1 MFMASMTLTEMR
13 YISALDKTRHFG
25 KAADICHVSQP
36 TLSVAIK
43 KVEQQIGAP
52 LFERGASEIR
62 TTPLGESIVAQI
74 RRVLDEALRLEEIA
88 TQSRDPLK
96 GPLRV
101 GVIYTIAP
109 YLLPSL
115 IPVLHQLAP
124 DMPLFLREDFTGNLI
139 PMLKDGELDVL
150 VLALPI
156 DMPGVV
162 TQKVYEEPFRVVVP
176 ASHQW
181 ATREAISPTALDGE
195 QLLLLGSGNCFRD
208 QVLEACPR
216 LQRAE
221 GLAGSME
228 GSSLETIRHMVASGA
243 GVAVMPSS
251 AADPLMGREPM
262 VKVLP
267 FAQDTGDDGGQL
279 AATSPF
285 RSVGL
290 AWRATFPRPKA
301 IDAVRQAILSCQLPG
316 VKKVTRP

>member
-1 MFMASMTLTEMR
+1 MTLTEMR

-25 KAADICHVSQP
+25 KAADACHVSQP

-52 LFERGASEIR
+52 LFERGATEIR
-62 TTPLGESIVAQI
+62 TTPLGREIVAQI
-74 RRVLDEALRLEEIA
+74 KRVLDETLRLEEIA
-88 TQSRDPLK
+88 TQNRDPLK

-115 IPVLHQLAP
+115 IPVLHNLAP
-124 DMPLFLREDFTGNLI
+124 EMPLFLREDFTANLL
-139 PMLKDGELDVL
+139 PALKEGELDVL
-150 VLALPI
+150 VLALPV
-156 DMPGVV
+156 DQPGIV

-176 ASHQW
+176 ASHVW
-181 ATREAISPTALDGE
+181 ANRDSVANDDLEGE

-221 GLAGSME
+221 GLSGSLE

-251 AADPLMGREPM
+251 AADPLVGREPM

-267 FAQDTGDDGGQL
+267 FDVKAPKSKVSGEIGRT
-279 AATSPF
+279 
-285 RSVGL
+285 VGL

-301 IDAVRQAILSCQLPG
+301 IDVVRQAILSCELPG
-316 VKKVTRP
+316 VSTSR

>member
-1 MFMASMTLTEMR
+1 MASMTLTEMR

-25 KAADICHVSQP
+25 RAADACHVSQP

-62 TTPLGESIVAQI
+62 TTPLGELIVTQI
-74 RRVLDEALRLEEIA
+74 KRVLDETLRLDEIA

-109 YLLPSL
+109 YLLPAL
-115 IPVLHQLAP
+115 IPVLHKLAP
-124 DMPLFLREDFTGNLI
+124 DMPLFLREDFTANLI
-139 PMLKDGELDVL
+139 PMLKEGELDVL
-150 VLALPI
+150 VLALPV
-156 DMPGVV
+156 DVPGIVA
-162 TQKVYEEPFRVVVP
+162 QRVYEEPFRVVVP
-176 ASHQW
+176 AAHEW
-181 ATREAISPTALDGE
+181 ADRKSVRNDELDGQ

-221 GLAGSME
+221 GMSGSIE

-243 GVAVMPSS
+243 GIAVMPSS
-251 AADPLMGREPM
+251 AADPLVDREPM
-262 VKVLP
+262 VKVLR
-267 FAQDTGDDGGQL
+267 FAEASGHVAKPGESAGVGRT
-279 AATSPF
+279 
-285 RSVGL
+285 VGL
-290 AWRATFPRPKA
+290 AWRTTFPRPKA
-301 IDAVRQAILSCQLPG
+301 VDAVRQAILSCQLPG
-316 VKKVTRP
+316 VSKAS

>member
-1 MFMASMTLTEMR
+1 MTLTEMR

-25 KAADICHVSQP
+25 KAADYCHVSQP

-62 TTPLGESIVAQI
+62 TTPLGELIVAQI
-74 RRVLDEALRLEEIA
+74 KRVLDETLRLEEIA

-115 IPVLHQLAP
+115 IPVLHRLAP

-150 VLALPI
+150 VLALPV
-156 DMPGVV
+156 DMPGIV

-176 ASHQW
+176 STHGW
-181 ATREAISPTALDGE
+181 AARTQVNPEELDGE

-221 GLAGSME
+221 GLSGSME

-243 GVAVMPSS
+243 GIAVMPSA
-251 AADPLMGREPM
+251 AADPLVGKEPM

-267 FAQDTGDDGGQL
+267 FGAGGSKAVATKHAT
-279 AATSPF
+279 AAA
-285 RSVGL
+285 RMVGL
-290 AWRATFPRPKA
+290 AWRTTFPRPKA
-301 IDAVRQAILSCQLPG
+301 IDAVRQAILSCELAG
-316 VKKVTRP
+316 VRMTK

>member
-1 MFMASMTLTEMR
+1 MASMTLTEMR
-13 YISALDKTRHFG
+13 YISVLDKTRHFG
-25 KAADICHVSQP
+25 KAADLCHVSQP

-52 LFERGASEIR
+52 LFERGATEIR
-62 TTPLGESIVAQI
+62 TTPLGEQIVDQI
-74 RRVLDEALRLEEIA
+74 KRVLDEALRLEEIA
-88 TQSRDPLK
+88 TQNRDPLK

-115 IPVLHQLAP
+115 IPVLHRLAP
-124 DMPLFLREDFTGNLI
+124 EMPLFLREDFTGNLL
-139 PMLKDGELDVL
+139 PALKDGELDVL
-150 VLALPI
+150 VLALPV

-176 ASHQW
+176 ASHAW
-181 ATREAISPTALDGE
+181 AQRTSIKNDELAGE
-195 QLLLLGSGNCFRD
+195 HLLLLGSGNCFRD

-221 GLAGSME
+221 GLSGSLE

-243 GVAVMPSS
+243 GIAVMPSS
-251 AADPLMGREPM
+251 AADPLVNREPM

-267 FAQDTGDDGGQL
+267 FEEPETTKRIVTEGAGKIGRT
-279 AATSPF
+279 
-285 RSVGL
+285 VGL

-316 VKKVTRP
+316 VAINK

>member
-1 MFMASMTLTEMR
+1 MASMTLTEMR
-13 YISALDKTRHFG
+13 YITALDKTRHFG
-25 KAADICHVSQP
+25 RAADACHVSQP

-62 TTPLGESIVAQI
+62 TTPLGELIVTQI
-74 RRVLDEALRLEEIA
+74 KRVLDETLRLDEIA

-109 YLLPSL
+109 YLLPAL
-115 IPVLHQLAP
+115 IPVLHKLAP
-124 DMPLFLREDFTGNLI
+124 DMPLFLREDFTANLI
-139 PMLKDGELDVL
+139 PMLKEGELDIL
-150 VLALPI
+150 VLALPV
-156 DMPGVV
+156 DVPGIVA
-162 TQKVYEEPFRVVVP
+162 QRVYEEPFRVVVP
-176 ASHQW
+176 AAHEW
-181 ATREAISPTALDGE
+181 ADRKSVRNDELDGQ

-221 GLAGSME
+221 GLSGSIE

-243 GVAVMPSS
+243 GIAVMPSS
-251 AADPLMGREPM
+251 AADPLVDREPM

-267 FAQDTGDDGGQL
+267 FAEASGQV
-279 AATSPF
+279 ARPGESAGVGRT
-285 RSVGL
+285 VGL
-290 AWRATFPRPKA
+290 AWRTTFPRPKA
-301 IDAVRQAILSCQLPG
+301 VDAVRQAILSCQLPG
-316 VKKVTRP
+316 VSKAS

>member
-1 MFMASMTLTEMR
+1 MASMTLTEMR
-13 YISALDKTRHFG
+13 YITALDKTRHFG
-25 KAADICHVSQP
+25 RAADACHVSQP

-62 TTPLGESIVAQI
+62 TTPLGELIVIQI
-74 RRVLDEALRLEEIA
+74 KRVLDETLRLDEIA

-109 YLLPSL
+109 YLLPAL
-115 IPVLHQLAP
+115 IPVLHKLAP
-124 DMPLFLREDFTGNLI
+124 DMPLFLREDFTANLI
-139 PMLKDGELDVL
+139 PMLKEGELDIL
-150 VLALPI
+150 VLALPV
-156 DMPGVV
+156 DVPGIVA
-162 TQKVYEEPFRVVVP
+162 QRVYEEPFRVVVP
-176 ASHQW
+176 AAHEW
-181 ATREAISPTALDGE
+181 AGRKSVRNDELDGQ

-221 GLAGSME
+221 GLSGSIE

-243 GVAVMPSS
+243 GIAVMPSS
-251 AADPLMGREPM
+251 AADPLVDREPM

-267 FAQDTGDDGGQL
+267 FAEASGHVAKPGESAGVGRT
-279 AATSPF
+279 
-285 RSVGL
+285 VGL
-290 AWRATFPRPKA
+290 AWRTTFPRPKA
-301 IDAVRQAILSCQLPG
+301 VDAVRQAILSCQLPG
-316 VKKVTRP
+316 VSKAS

>member
-1 MFMASMTLTEMR
+1 MASMTLTEMR
-13 YISALDKTRHFG
+13 YITALDKPRHFG
-25 KAADICHVSQP
+25 RAADACHVSQP

-62 TTPLGESIVAQI
+62 TTPLGELIVTQI
-74 RRVLDEALRLEEIA
+74 KRVLDETLRLDEIA

-109 YLLPSL
+109 YLLPAL
-115 IPVLHQLAP
+115 IPVLHKLAP
-124 DMPLFLREDFTGNLI
+124 DMPLFLREDFTANLI
-139 PMLKDGELDVL
+139 PMLKEGELDIL
-150 VLALPI
+150 VLALPV
-156 DMPGVV
+156 DVPGIVA
-162 TQKVYEEPFRVVVP
+162 QRVYEEPFRVVVP
-176 ASHQW
+176 AAHEW
-181 ATREAISPTALDGE
+181 AGRKSVRNDELDGQ

-221 GLAGSME
+221 GLSGSIE

-243 GVAVMPSS
+243 GIAVMPSS
-251 AADPLMGREPM
+251 AADPLVDREPM

-267 FAQDTGDDGGQL
+267 FAEASGQV
-279 AATSPF
+279 ARPGESAGVGRT
-285 RSVGL
+285 VGL
-290 AWRATFPRPKA
+290 AWRTTFPRPKA
-301 IDAVRQAILSCQLPG
+301 VDAVRQAILSCQLPG
-316 VKKVTRP
+316 VSKAS

>member
-1 MFMASMTLTEMR
+1 MASMTLTEMR

-25 KAADICHVSQP
+25 RAADACHVSQP

-52 LFERGASEIR
+52 LFERGATEIR
-62 TTPLGESIVAQI
+62 TTPLGSEIVAQI
-74 RRVLDEALRLEEIA
+74 KRVLDETLRLEEIA
-88 TQSRDPLK
+88 TQNRDPLK

-109 YLLPSL
+109 YLLPAL
-115 IPVLHQLAP
+115 IPVLHNLAP
-124 DMPLFLREDFTGNLI
+124 EMPLFLREDFTANLL
-139 PMLKDGELDVL
+139 PALKEGELDVL
-150 VLALPI
+150 VLALPV
-156 DMPGVV
+156 DQPGIV

-176 ASHQW
+176 ASHAW
-181 ATREAISPTALDGE
+181 ANRDSVANDELEGE

-221 GLAGSME
+221 GLSGSLE

-251 AADPLMGREPM
+251 AADPLVGREPM

-267 FAQDTGDDGGQL
+267 FDIKTPKSKVSGAIGRT
-279 AATSPF
+279 
-285 RSVGL
+285 VGL

-301 IDAVRQAILSCQLPG
+301 IDVVRQAILSCELPG
-316 VKKVTRP
+316 VSTSR